1 MAIVLVP
8 RRLPPVCRPAGQL
21 GYFYNLHCLCPDQL
35 GTTRPCGAHVARAA
49 CTAFGGRQAQRVW
62 SCSVEVMLRYHNSV
76 CKKAELIIPHHELTQ
91 TSDRMVT
98 VASEGPVCVGWRHW
112 WAATLSNGPGEAG
125 DSRGA
130 TWAMLR
136 SRRPGG
142 WTAGRRGEA
151 GGGRGQP
158 CARRGCEG
166 SAATACAAAGELLRR
181 LWLGQRHPYDWGH
194 RWERRRRVLGGDWG
208 VGAPRERPSEVPRC
222 RGHDGVVETAAGAFL
237 HAARAV
243 SERQSGPSMGAE
255 RWGTLEGQQALCVGG
270 WGGWRC
276 AHARRPRRPDAVLD
290 GDGSPRGGAAAAT
303 CHGESNPDPWWLMC
317 HQEGPAS
324 SSWTVVVAQTGLL
337 GNDALVAMMP
347 RKSGQLDLRARGTR

>member
-1 MAIVLVP
+1 MAIGLVP
-8 RRLPPVCRPAGQL
+8 RRLPPVYRPAGQL

-49 CTAFGGRQAQRVW
+49 CTAFGGRQAQRVC

-151 GGGRGQP
+151 GGGRGEP
-158 CARRGCEG
+158 CARRACEG

-222 RGHDGVVETAAGAFL
+222 RGHDGVVETAAGTCL

-243 SERQSGPSMGAE
+243 LLSFYVEQYREAEEKERRDQRVSGRVSGRVAE
-255 RWGTLEGQQALCVGG
+255 RDAA
-270 WGGWRC
+270 RAAIK
-276 AHARRPRRPDAVLD
+276 AHDEHTPQCEEAFTRAPRNQM
-290 GDGSPRGGAAAAT
+290 T
-303 CHGESNPDPWWLMC
+303 
-317 HQEGPAS
+317 
-324 SSWTVVVAQTGLL
+324 
-337 GNDALVAMMP
+337 
-347 RKSGQLDLRARGTR
+347 RA

>member
-1 MAIVLVP
+1 
-8 RRLPPVCRPAGQL
+8 
-21 GYFYNLHCLCPDQL
+21 
-35 GTTRPCGAHVARAA
+35 
-49 CTAFGGRQAQRVW
+49 
-62 SCSVEVMLRYHNSV
+62 
-76 CKKAELIIPHHELTQ
+76 
-91 TSDRMVT
+91 MVT

-158 CARRGCEG
+158 CARRACEG

-222 RGHDGVVETAAGAFL
+222 RGHDGVVETAAGTFL

-255 RWGTLEGQQALCVGG
+255 RWGTLTGQQALCVGG

-276 AHARRPRRPDAVLD
+276 APARRPRRPDEVLD
-290 GDGSPRGGAAAAT
+290 GDGSPRGGRGGDQPVVGVALEAVGVALGQGR
-303 CHGESNPDPWWLMC
+303 HEVLEDNERQRHLDDQFL
-317 HQEGPAS
+317 AS
-324 SSWTVVVAQTGLL
+324 SKRCRRPDELL
-337 GNDALVAMMP
+337 DRLVERIAEP
-347 RKSGQLDLRARGTR
+347 RGRT